1 MKSDDEGFALDRI
14 WLTDLRGRKL
24 SDRTAEDVTERLQDY
39 LVYCQPQSTGGTLQ
53 EYKCGDIEVSNTAH
67 PKLTQVTVTA
77 DLYSPG
83 LLLQLAS
90 VMHGQGIS
98 VAEAV
103 IRGGVDNPIPAE
115 LTQIELPDPPPGK
128 RVLRFWVA
136 DIRDH
141 AKLDYS
147 AVSALVFTMGLVMG
161 HGQAPTTPP
170 NKEINITGYGQG
182 PTSVTSVTNGTE
194 SDV

>member
-1 MKSDDEGFALDRI
+1 MLLGL
-14 WLTDLRGRKL
+14 LH
-24 SDRTAEDVTERLQDY
+24 
-39 LVYCQPQSTGGTLQ
+39 Q

-141 AKLDYS
+141 AKLVRNYWHRGRRVQAHKSYDMVQLCIQEWRPAIVLFS
-147 AVSALVFTMGLVMG
+147 RLRVNCCVPAV
-161 HGQAPTTPP
+161 
-170 NKEINITGYGQG
+170 
-182 PTSVTSVTNGTE
+182 
-194 SDV
+194 